1 MPAPNGGT
9 PVLLSSDSCGTTVF
23 ATTVAGTSQTTMI
36 IPSGES
42 SVAFFYGDTLPG
54 SPIITA
60 SGALTSSI
68 QNETI
73 VVADASTNNADLVS
87 GP

>member
-1 MPAPNGGT
+1 M
-9 PVLLSSDSCGTTVF
+9 LLSSDSCGATVF
-23 ATTVAGTSQTTMI
+23 TTTVAGTSQTTMI

-42 SVAFFYGDTLPG
+42 SVAFFYGDALPG

-60 SGALTSSI
+60 SGALNSTI

-73 VVADASTNNADLVS
+73 LVADASTNTADLAS